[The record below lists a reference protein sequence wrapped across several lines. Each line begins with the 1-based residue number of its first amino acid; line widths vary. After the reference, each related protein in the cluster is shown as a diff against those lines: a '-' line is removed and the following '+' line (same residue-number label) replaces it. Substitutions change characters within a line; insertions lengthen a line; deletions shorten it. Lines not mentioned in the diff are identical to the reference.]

1 MTKWIIFI
9 IIALFLMAFPYRVWQ
24 KKGLIILVP
33 LLILLLAIFSLKAT
47 LKIILLSAFAFLL
60 LLAYLWLTGE
70 T

>member
-1 MTKWIIFI
+1 MMKWIMLLIV
-9 IIALFLMAFPYRVWQ
+9 ALFLLALPYRVWR
-24 KKGLIILVP
+24 KKGLVVLVP
-33 LLILLLAIFSLKAT
+33 LLILILAIFSLKAT